1 MVPALCILRLHS
13 GCLCFDM
20 LGQTISHQMSLRGA
34 FLSDEA
40 ISFGH
45 GGEIASLENARN
57 EMKFL

>member
-1 MVPALCILRLHS
+1 
-13 GCLCFDM
+13 
-20 LGQTISHQMSLRGA
+20 MSLRGA